1 MMHSDGERAESGTN
15 LPEIAPALGQHKSAL
30 IASGPG
36 YGHVPSGNY
45 PLPPGLASKPSAWT
59 ILKALKR
66 RWLLA
71 TTLGIVAAAA
81 AAAAAWFMI
90 PPRYSAQGT
99 VYLPARPRFILGE
112 DRGNTENQS
121 ATFQKTQ
128 AAMLKDPT
136 VLQAALTK
144 GHLND
149 LPLLQDR
156 PNAVEWLEREL
167 LVDFTASPEYM
178 RVTMYGDRPQD
189 LVAIVDAVVDA
200 YIDAAKQN
208 EENEREKR
216 LTNLRELENRYQ
228 TTLRSKRVAYD
239 GLKQAIG
246 TGDPF
251 VIAVNQHF
259 LHERLAE
266 RQKEWM
272 RAQSDLSK
280 ARIAF
285 QTDESTANAS
295 MDPIP
300 PEAVI
305 EGILGAEPINKAY
318 EMELADKEK
327 KYQEAAARW
336 SDGEKNPR
344 MLVLR
349 EEIETL
355 KKTIAVHHDQS
366 RPAVVAKVQAKMRSD
381 AKDNMARVQKSIEKL
396 QAYVKELENE
406 VDDLSKKVKAEKGS
420 GIDLKTSEEEMTQT
434 SATYRRIKGQ
444 LELLELEKNAPT
456 RASIGYKAR
465 VHQALAQQRQL
476 MFAGMA
482 GIGAFALVVGL
493 VGYLEFQTRRIN
505 HSDDVVYGLGWRL
518 VGALPALP
526 DRGMGRFGR
535 GRMDDKYWHSILTES
550 VDATRTMLLHAA
562 KTEGVRTVMVTS
574 AVAGEGKTSLSCHL
588 ATSLAR
594 GGRKTLLIDCDLRS
608 PAAHRLFELP
618 AAPGFSEVLRG
629 EVNLTDVIHATPAS
643 NLWLIPAGR
652 CDAQTLQSLAQDA
665 IAPIL
670 DQLKEQYDFIVIDSS
685 PVLPVVDALVIG
697 QNVDVVIFSLLRDV
711 SRIPNVYAA
720 YQRLATLGIRMLGA
734 VVNGVLKDAYGA
746 SYHYYAKKSE

>member
-15 LPEIAPALGQHKSAL
+15 LPDIAPVFGQPKNVL
-30 IASGPG
+30 VTSGLG
-36 YGHVPSGNY
+36 YGHVPSGNHL
-45 PLPPGLASKPSAWT
+45 LPPGLASKPSVWT

-71 TTLGIVAAAA
+71 ATLGIVAAAA
-81 AAAAAWFMI
+81 AAAAAWFLI
-90 PPRYSAQGT
+90 PPRYSAQAF
-99 VYLPARPRFILGE
+99 VYLPARPKFILAGE
-112 DRGNTENQS
+112 RGNAENQTV
-121 ATFQKTQ
+121 TFQKSQ
-128 AAMLKDPT
+128 AALLKDTT
-136 VLQAALTK
+136 VLEAALTK
-144 GHLND
+144 GRANEV
-149 LPLLQDR
+149 PLLHDR
-156 PNAVEWLEREL
+156 ANPVEWLEKEL
-167 LVDFTASPEYM
+167 IVDFPASPEYM
-178 RVTMYGDRPQD
+178 RVTLYGDRPQD
-189 LVAIVDAVVDA
+189 LLAIVNAVLDA

-216 LTNLRELENRYQ
+216 LTSLRDLGNSYWL
-228 TTLRSKRVAYD
+228 TLRSKRTAYD
-239 GLKQAIG
+239 ALRQTLG

-251 VIAVNQHF
+251 VLAVNQQF
-259 LHERLAE
+259 LHERLNA

-272 RAQSDLSK
+272 MAQSDLAK
-280 ARIAF
+280 AKIALDA
-285 QTDESTANAS
+285 DESTLKANV
-295 MDPIP
+295 DPIP
-300 PEAVI
+300 PEGLI
-305 EGILGAEPINKAY
+305 EAILNTEPINKAY
-318 EMELADKEK
+318 VLELAQKEK
-327 KYQEAAARW
+327 SYQEAASRW

-344 MLVLR
+344 MLVLK
-349 EEIETL
+349 EEIEAL
-355 KKTIAVHHDQS
+355 KRTIAVHHDQS
-366 RPAVVAKVQAKMRSD
+366 RPAVVAKVQARMRSD
-381 AKDNMARVQKSIEKL
+381 AKDKMAILQKSMEKD
-396 QAYVKELENE
+396 QAYVKSLENE
-406 VDDLSKKVKAEKGS
+406 VNDLSKKVKAEKGS
-420 GIDLKTSEEEMTQT
+420 DLDLESQKDEVTQT
-434 SATYRRIKGQ
+434 SATYRRIRDQ
-444 LELLELEKNAPT
+444 QELLELEKNAPP
-456 RASIGYKAR
+456 RVPPEKAR
-465 VHQALAQQRQL
+465 IHQALAQQRQVI
-476 MFAGMA
+476 FASMA
-482 GIGAFALVVGL
+482 GIGAFALVLGL

-535 GRMDDKYWHSILTES
+535 GRIDDKYWHSILTES

-608 PAAHRLFELP
+608 PAAHRLFELS
-618 AAPGFSEVLRG
+618 AVPGFSEVLRG

-670 DQLKEQYDFIVIDSS
+670 EQLKQQYDFIVIDSS

-746 SYHYYAKKSE
+746 SYHYYAKQSE